1 MNNSVFG
8 TEYAGKYDLLYGDKD
23 YQAECGLLEQVF
35 QNFGNGNISSV
46 LDFGCGTG
54 NHSIPLAQRGYR
66 VTGVDLSGEML
77 RVARQKSTEQDVEV
91 NWVEGDVRNVQ
102 VEGIFDAGL
111 FMFAVLGY
119 LLPNEDVMATLR
131 NTRKHL
137 RPGGI
142 LAFDVWYGPAV
153 LTIKPSDRFKI
164 IETPEAKVLRM
175 VSSKLDSRHHLCQVH
190 YNIWELIGDRVRN
203 ESEELHTVRYFFPM
217 ELELMLSQTGFKLNS
232 LTAFPTLDLPADE
245 TTWNVFGV
253 AHAI

>member
-1 MNNSVFG
+1 MEVYGEVYAN
-8 TEYAGKYDLLYGDKD
+8 EYDQLYKDKD
-23 YQAECGLLEQVF
+23 YQAECDLIEQTF
-35 QNFGNGNISSV
+35 RQFGPGNVLSV
-46 LDFGCGTG
+46 VDFGCGTG
-54 NHSIPLAQRGYR
+54 NHSIPLAKRGYH
-66 VTGVDLSGEML
+66 VTGIDLSSEML
-77 RVARQKSTEQDVEV
+77 RVARQKSIENDVEV

-102 VEGIFDAGL
+102 AKGIFDAGL

-137 RPGGI
+137 RSGGI

-190 YNIWELIGDRVRN
+190 YNIWELIGNRVGK

-217 ELELMLSQTGFKLNS
+217 ELEMMLSQAGFKLTS